1 MAMKI
6 EPMEAGKK
14 CVRNQGLIITLV
26 CITFRSVYLGR
37 LLSKLKATHCL
48 FQMKKKEESQLTRF
62 YFKCMS
68 MRGRVKRRALD
79 LNNRNSFLQGA

>member
-26 CITFRSVYLGR
+26 CITFRSVYSGR

-48 FQMKKKEESQLTRF
+48 FQMKKK
-62 YFKCMS
+62 
-68 MRGRVKRRALD
+68 RRITANEILFQVHVYA
-79 LNNRNSFLQGA
+79 RAR